1 MTLNTDLV
9 INLPEHFLL
18 VLKQIFKMKNMI
30 HKTFMVI
37 VTILLFSSCE
47 KYLDA
52 KPDLALATPS
62 TLKDLEAILNN
73 FNVNNLCPN
82 AGDIMSDDYYL
93 EETTY
98 KALTDVTARDTYI
111 FGDQTYQDFDWQ
123 FLYSLTFKANVCL
136 DGLDKI
142 KVSAVD
148 EYRANNIKG
157 SALFLRAFAL
167 YHLVQ
172 TFSLPYQKAKANE
185 TLGVPLKLSSD
196 LNEPIVRSSLE
207 ASYEAMIK
215 DLTAAVSLLPNT
227 RDYKTQPSKAA
238 CYGQLARI
246 YLVMGDFENALKY
259 ADLGL
264 GINGTLMDFNTLNA
278 TAQNPITIFNTE
290 VDFNATSS
298 GRGGIYNTSRARVNT
313 VLYNSYASNDLRKVV
328 FYSKNSNGS
337 YAFKGDYVG
346 RNNGQLFA
354 GLTVDENLL
363 IKAEAEV
370 RLNKVNE
377 GLTTLNK
384 LLIKRWKTGT
394 FVALTASNQAD
405 ALKLVLLERRKEL
418 AFRCDLRWSDIKRLS
433 FDAENSIV
441 VSRTLGVDTY
451 TLKVGDLRYASL
463 IPLNTIILSG
473 VLQNGR

>member
-1 MTLNTDLV
+1 
-9 INLPEHFLL
+9 
-18 VLKQIFKMKNMI
+18 MKNMRQ
-30 HKTFMVI
+30 KTLMVI
-37 VTILLFSSCE
+37 VTIMLFSSCE
-47 KYLDA
+47 KFLDA
-52 KPDLALATPS
+52 KPDQALATPS
-62 TLKDLEAILNN
+62 TLKDLEAIINN

-82 AGDIMSDDYYL
+82 AGDMMSDDYYL
-93 EETTY
+93 EETTW
-98 KALTDVTARDTYI
+98 KAITDVTARDTYI

-136 DGLDKI
+136 DEIDKI
-142 KVSAVD
+142 KVSPSD
-148 EYRANNIKG
+148 EFRVNNIKG
-157 SALFLRAFAL
+157 SALFLRGFAL
-167 YHLVQ
+167 YHLAQ
-172 TFSLPYQKAKANE
+172 TFCLPYQKLKANE

-196 LNEPIVRSSLE
+196 LNEPILRSSL
-207 ASYEAMIK
+207 ADTYEEMIK
-215 DLTAAVSLLPNT
+215 DFTAAAILLPNT
-227 RDYKTQPSKAA
+227 REFRTQPSKAA
-238 CYGQLARI
+238 CYGQLARV

-264 GINGTLMDFNTLNA
+264 SINATLMDFNTLNA
-278 TAQNPITIFNTE
+278 SAQNPITIFNTE

-298 GRGGIYNTSRARVNT
+298 GRGGVFNTSRARVNT
-313 VLYNSYASNDLRKVV
+313 VLYNSYASNDLRKVI

-377 GLTTLNK
+377 GLITLNK

-394 FVALTASNQAD
+394 FIPLTASNQAD

-418 AFRCDLRWSDIKRLS
+418 AFRCDVRWADIKRLS
-433 FDAENSIV
+433 FDADNSIV
-441 VSRTLGVDTY
+441 VNRTLGVDTY

-463 IPLNTIILSG
+463 IPLNTISLSSII
-473 VLQNGR
+473 QNER